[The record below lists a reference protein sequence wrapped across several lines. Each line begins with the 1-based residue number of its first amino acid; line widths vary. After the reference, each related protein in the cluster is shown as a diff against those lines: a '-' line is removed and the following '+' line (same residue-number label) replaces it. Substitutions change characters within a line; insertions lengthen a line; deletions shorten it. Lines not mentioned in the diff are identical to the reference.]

1 MNLLRDLGVEL
12 VEITKEDQKNYN
24 VRNGLKVKKLYD
36 GKLKQYTNIR
46 EGFVIT
52 SVNNKMVSTINSF
65 MEAVETQKGGIMLE
79 GKYAGDSTYYYY
91 AFGM

>member
-1 MNLLRDLGVEL
+1 V
-12 VEITKEDQKNYN
+12 K
-24 VRNGLKVKKLYD
+24 NGLKVIKLYD
-36 GKLKQYTNIR
+36 GKLKRNTNIR

-52 SVNNKMVSTINSF
+52 AVNNREVTTINSF
-65 MEAVETQKGGIMLE
+65 IEAVKKQQGGIMLE